1 VSRTRPA
8 WLGPVVLG
16 LVLAALLVRVAAAAR
31 PGIWADEIFSLA
43 MATGHSLEHPAAQAD
58 PAHGD
63 FQEPRDARP
72 PAEFRRYAEHDREPA
87 GPARVVRAVLLSDT
101 SPPLYYLLL
110 NPWTRAFSTGDAA
123 LRLFSVWWAAASLP
137 LLWLLTREVG
147 GDTRAAWSA
156 VLLFSFSPPAV
167 YYAAEGRM
175 YAMVWVLALALA
187 LATLRLARDGIRP
200 GLAALW
206 VGAGSAGLLTHYFF
220 GFVWLAC
227 LAWLWLARPRP
238 RRGGLAGLV
247 GVTLLAVLPW
257 YVELPASLS
266 RWRVSG
272 EWLAGEMSWPH
283 ALGRITAL
291 AGGLFAGES
300 YLSGWRWAG
309 AAVGLLLALTLVRL
323 ARQGTLR
330 ELAAPRPLLLW
341 AWVGAACAGPAIFDL
356 LRDTTTS
363 EIPRY
368 AVSALPAALLLA
380 ALGLSRLPGA
390 VHLAVLSAIL
400 LAWLPAGWAAATA
413 RTPRPSQPYVRLD
426 SRLEAW
432 AGPDDLIL
440 IHSNPSG
447 VIGVARYLGRDLP
460 LVSWVSRLGTRRV
473 PDDLQLL
480 LAGRRRVALV
490 KIHHLGAP
498 SPPEAWLRKHA
509 RLLGQ
514 ESFRRSSAAVLY
526 FGPRDGESFVP
537 DAPGLALRPGA
548 VR

>member
-8 WLGPVVLG
+8 WLGPVVVG
-16 LVLAALLVRVAAAAR
+16 LILVALLLRVAAAAR

-58 PAHGD
+58 PARGD
-63 FQEPRDARP
+63 FIEPRDTRP
-72 PAEFRRYAEHDREPA
+72 PAEFRRYVEHDRQPA

-110 NPWTRAFSTGDAA
+110 NPWTRAFGTGDAA

-147 GDTRAAWSA
+147 GDIRAAWSA
-156 VLLFSFSPPAV
+156 ALLFSFSPPAV

-175 YAMVWVLALALA
+175 YAMVWLPALALA
-187 LATLRLARDGIRP
+187 LATLRLSRAGIRFGP
-200 GLAALW
+200 AALW
-206 VGAGSAGLLTHYFF
+206 VVAGAAGLLTHYFF

-227 LAWLWLARPRP
+227 LGWLWLAEPRP
-238 RRGGLAGLV
+238 RRGALAGL
-247 GVTLLAVLPW
+247 GGLTLLAVLPW
-257 YVELPASLS
+257 YLELPASLS

-272 EWLAGEMSWPH
+272 EWLAGEMPWPH
-283 ALGRITAL
+283 ALGRFAAL

-309 AAVGLLLALTLVRL
+309 AAVGLLLVLALVLL

-330 ELAAPRPLLLW
+330 ELVAARPLLLW
-341 AWVGAACAGPAIFDL
+341 AWVGAACAGPPIFDL

-380 ALGLSRLPGA
+380 ALGLSRLPGGA
-390 VHLAVLSAIL
+390 HLAVLSAIL
-400 LAWLPAGWAAATA
+400 LAWLPAGREAASA
-413 RTPRPSQPYVRLD
+413 RTPRPSQPYARLD
-426 SRLEAW
+426 ARLETW
-432 AGPDDLIL
+432 AGPDDVIL

-447 VIGVARYLGRDLP
+447 VIGVARYLARDLP
-460 LVSWVSRLGTRRV
+460 LASWVTRLGTRRV
-473 PDDLQLL
+473 PDDLQVL
-480 LAGRRRVALV
+480 LAGRHRVALV

-498 SPPEAWLRKHA
+498 SPPEAWLREHA

-514 ESFRRSSAAVLY
+514 ESFRRSSAVVLY
-526 FGPRDGESFVP
+526 FGPADGETFFP
-537 DAPGLALRPGA
+537 DAPALAVRSGA